1 LAIAGYQ
8 HRLYLECLPGS
19 SGHKAT
25 KAESVDVRELET
37 KDADAFVA
45 FRQGPDADLFLAR
58 LQRGQRCFAAFVG
71 SRLASVSW
79 AVKNQATLW
88 ALNADFYVEDG
99 TAYIFDSYT
108 HPEFRGK
115 RLQSSIFQRICEY
128 CKDKK
133 IGKIVTFVA
142 ATNNANL
149 RSRTRLGFAVTGAVR
164 RLRFGPL
171 VWYLSTGSAPE
182 LERHGSRK

>member
-1 LAIAGYQ
+1 MARAGFE
-8 HRLYLECLPGS
+8 HRLFLECLLDS
-19 SGHKAT
+19 SGHKPT
-25 KAESVDVRELET
+25 KAEPVDVRELEA

-45 FRQGPDADLFLAR
+45 FRQGPSVDLFHAR
-58 LQRGQRCFAAFVG
+58 LQCGQRCFAAFIE

-79 AVKNQATLW
+79 AVEDQATLW
-88 ALNADFYVEDG
+88 ALNADFRVEDG

-115 RLQSSIFQRICEY
+115 RLQSSIFQRIFEY
-128 CKDKK
+128 CRDKNV
-133 IGKIVTFVA
+133 GKVVTFVA
-142 ATNNANL
+142 ATNTANL

-171 VWYLSTGSAPE
+171 VWYLSTGGAPE

>member
-1 LAIAGYQ
+1 
-8 HRLYLECLPGS
+8 LYLECLLGS
-19 SGHKAT
+19 NVPKAT
-25 KAESVDVRELET
+25 KAEVVDVRELEA

-45 FRQGPDADLFLAR
+45 FRQGPGADLFLAR
-58 LQRGQRCFAAFVG
+58 LQCGQHCFAAFVE

-79 AVKNQATLW
+79 AVRKQATLW
-88 ALNADFYVEDG
+88 ALNADFCVEDG

-115 RLQSSIFQRICEY
+115 RLQSSIFERICEY
-128 CKDKK
+128 CRDKNV
-133 IGKIVTFVA
+133 GKVVTFVA
-142 ATNNANL
+142 ATNTANL
-149 RSRTRLGFAVTGAVR
+149 RSRARLGFAVTGAVR

-171 VWYLSTGSAPE
+171 VWYLSTGSAPD